1 MIQNVIFDCSETL
14 LNFCAI
20 DHLAT
25 LTGDRERA
33 IRIHYTMFQSPA
45 WHRYDNG
52 QLPDEEL
59 ESALLPLLPE
69 ADRAIAARY
78 LKEWMQTYSIIDGAP
93 QLLEE
98 IRARGYRTYLLSDF
112 PACFREIWKKFDFL
126 HRMDGRVVSYEVG
139 YSKKDGKIYDILLEK
154 YGLNPAECIFIDDVP
169 RNVEIGREHGID
181 GIVFTGIDNLRWEL
195 QKLGI
200 LAAENG

>member
-1 MIQNVIFDCSETL
+1 MIRNIIFDCSETL
-14 LNFCAI
+14 LSFQAI
-20 DHLAT
+20 DYLAS

-33 IRIHYTMFQSPA
+33 VRIHFTLFRSPA

-52 QLPDEEL
+52 QLPEEEM

-69 ADRAIAARY
+69 EDRAVGGRY
-78 LKEWMQTYSIIDGAP
+78 LKEWIHTYGIIEGAP

-98 IRARGYRTYLLSDF
+98 IRSAGYRTYLLSDF
-112 PACFREIWKKFDFL
+112 PPCFRVIWEKFSFL
-126 HRMDGRVVSYEVG
+126 HQMDGRVVSSEVG

-154 YGLNPAECIFIDDVP
+154 YDLKPEECIFIDDVP

-181 GIVFTGIDNLRWEL
+181 GIVFTGMAALRKEL
-195 QKLGI
+195 QTRGI
-200 LAAENG
+200 LSGKM